1 MTDKEIQEKKGAREV
16 LDAIRDK
23 GVYVGGVVGTSMLPM
38 LRQGKDKVMIK
49 KPCFPLKKFDVPLYT
64 NYDHITLH
72 RIVRVRRD
80 GSYVICGDNRKN
92 YEYGVTEDRIIGV
105 LAAIVR
111 DGRVI
116 DADSEEL
123 LEYARQAQ
131 KRNRLAK
138 LKSAFIYYAVKIK
151 HRLFG

>member
-80 GSYVICGDNRKN
+80 GSYVICGDNRKS

-138 LKSAFIYYAVKIK
+138 LKAAFIHYAVKIK

>member
-80 GSYVICGDNRKN
+80 GSYVICGDNRKS
-92 YEYGVTEDRIIGV
+92 YEVAATSQRIDIAPSDFLSCNIEIG
-105 LAAIVR
+105 
-111 DGRVI
+111 
-116 DADSEEL
+116 ST
-123 LEYARQAQ
+123 
-131 KRNRLAK
+131 
-138 LKSAFIYYAVKIK
+138 KI
-151 HRLFG
+151 GI

>member
-16 LDAIRDK
+16 LAAIRDK

-80 GSYVICGDNRKN
+80 GSYVICGDNRKS

-138 LKSAFIYYAVKIK
+138 LKSAFIHYAVKIK